1 MPDADCQGATFGYVW
16 CIVDCPGV
24 QMDLSLHRSAPRQQ
38 LSQEVA
44 SYVRELIISGR
55 VRQGEFLR
63 IDAIAKAMQV
73 SSTPVREGLLLLQLE
88 GFVRLSP
95 RRGFQVVGFSRQDVR
110 DIFWAQAV
118 LAGELA
124 ARASATATGEELDE
138 MDRLLAD
145 HAVAVA
151 AGDEPRYTRLGHQ
164 FHRAI
169 NLAARSPRLA
179 ILLGGMTKQLPNRF
193 YGMMES
199 QVEGTLDYHPRI
211 LATLRARDAE
221 AARALMQEHLVRG
234 AELLVQWLEEQGVWP
249 EAR

>member
-1 MPDADCQGATFGYVW
+1 LPSARRIANNIALSIVW
-16 CIVDCPGV
+16 ECTC
-24 QMDLSLHRSAPRQQ
+24 MDLPPLGNPPRRQ
-38 LSQEVA
+38 LSQDVA

-55 VRQGEFLR
+55 VREGEFLR
-63 IDAIAKAMQV
+63 IDSIAKAMDI

-124 ARASATATGEELDE
+124 ARAAEVIDDNE
-138 MDRLLAD
+138 LLAMEQLLRE
-145 HAVAVA
+145 HAKAIK

-164 FHRAI
+164 FHRAV

-211 LATLRARDAE
+211 LAALKAHKPD
-221 AARALMQEHLVRG
+221 AARALMSEHLVKG
-234 AELLVQWLEEQGVWP
+234 GEFLVEGLEGKGVWS
-249 EAR
+249 EST